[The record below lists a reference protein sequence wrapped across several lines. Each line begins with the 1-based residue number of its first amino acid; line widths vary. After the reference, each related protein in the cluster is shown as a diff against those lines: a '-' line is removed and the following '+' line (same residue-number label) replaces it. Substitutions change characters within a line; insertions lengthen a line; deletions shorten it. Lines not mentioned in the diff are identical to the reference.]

1 MRIVVDTIWW
11 SHLTSLLRRLLGI
24 SLRKFGLQATTA
36 RCRFEIVQQRTNHLP
51 ELILGLGI
59 AVVNLEAELVIVLKS
74 STLVR
79 TYSSLNNIVRI
90 VVSQDLLH
98 LIRQENKLTNHD
110 AACVRISA
118 TDALFD
124 DVGTELLLG

>member
-59 AVVNLEAELVIVLKS
+59 TVVNLEAELVIVLK
-74 STLVR
+74 TFNTR
-79 TYSSLNNIVRI
+79 
-90 VVSQDLLH
+90 QDLQQSEQHSSHSCLARSSPSH
-98 LIRQENKLTNHD
+98 
-110 AACVRISA
+110 SA
-118 TDALFD
+118 
-124 DVGTELLLG
+124 GE